1 MKEMEVGKIKRKTK
15 FIVYVGESVL
25 DKPDSLFDA
34 AYAHLVK
41 KDYPIGR
48 RKEFMA
54 LYMKAVGKEAQ
65 RGVVDAWVQVR
76 DVATFPMRRVGVTEE
91 DQPNDT
97 PKAGIDVGKAAVALR
112 KVTKKL
118 EETSEDTETEGGV
131 SLDDGADGEQKS
143 GAASK

>member
-1 MKEMEVGKIKRKTK
+1 MGKIKRKTK

-65 RGVVDAWVQVR
+65 RAVVDAWVQVR
-76 DVATFPMRRVGVTEE
+76 DVATFPMRRKEAGEGMEKDERASLDAPDDDLNTEE
-91 DQPNDT
+91 TN
-97 PKAGIDVGKAAVALR
+97 
-112 KVTKKL
+112 
-118 EETSEDTETEGGV
+118 EDTETEGGV

-143 GAASK
+143 GAAPE